1 MLRELLTHSLH
12 CFEFVELTLNT
23 KNLKIFQVSYVIQI
37 KIPNFVPKLYI
48 RAAVGAFTPRRKQDA
63 TIFYIRHNYLLH
75 SNIHTM
81 EEKRIYALMNNNPLK
96 KETPRT

>member
-1 MLRELLTHSLH
+1 MSVTLLSPLH
-12 CFEFVELTLNT
+12 IPQSKKNERTAKKKQINT

-63 TIFYIRHNYLLH
+63 TIFYIP
-75 SNIHTM
+75 
-81 EEKRIYALMNNNPLK
+81 A
-96 KETPRT
+96 